1 MSDDEKNIINAI
13 NYCFKEDKYALIE
26 EEISGRE
33 ISVGVI
39 KYNNKILHQSKIIN
53 YFIQEKPS
61 KKKTE
66 KDLNNFLKKIKK
78 SKNNYLITKDVIVIE
93 SLKFDGIKINEE
105 YGDLY
110 TINENTM
117 PIDIQ
122 VLINDGEIGLAMLRI
137 IEIIGE
143 DELKNLGS
151 ETLYFLVNA
160 LNQMDIDLIRNEIL
174 SAILPVRV

>member
-1 MSDDEKNIINAI
+1 MAEGNQEKLKALQMTMERLDKAYGKGTVMRLGDDLSQDIEVKVA
-13 NYCFKEDKYALIE
+13 KE
-26 EEISGRE
+26 
-33 ISVGVI
+33 I
-39 KYNNKILHQSKIIN
+39 KSSKI
-53 YFIQEKPS
+53 PAVVMG
-61 KKKTE
+61 
-66 KDLNNFLKKIKK
+66 KIY
-78 SKNNYLITKDVIVIE
+78 KNGKMDFFSSGLSRWDRND
-93 SLKFDGIKINEE
+93 
-105 YGDLY
+105 
-110 TINENTM
+110 TINENNM

>member
-1 MSDDEKNIINAI
+1 MLRNKKATSIHFLTAII
-13 NYCFKEDKYALIE
+13 
-26 EEISGRE
+26 
-33 ISVGVI
+33 
-39 KYNNKILHQSKIIN
+39 H
-53 YFIQEKPS
+53 
-61 KKKTE
+61 
-66 KDLNNFLKKIKK
+66 
-78 SKNNYLITKDVIVIE
+78 
-93 SLKFDGIKINEE
+93 SLSRHEE
-105 YGDLY
+105 YRDLY

>member
-1 MSDDEKNIINAI
+1 MKKKI
-13 NYCFKEDKYALIE
+13 ALVFGITGQDGSYLADLL
-26 EEISGRE
+26 I
-33 ISVGVI
+33 
-39 KYNNKILHQSKIIN
+39 
-53 YFIQEKPS
+53 S
-61 KKKTE
+61 KKYE
-66 KDLNNFLKKIKK
+66 DIYVADDSN
-78 SKNNYLITKDVIVIE
+78 
-93 SLKFDGIKINEE
+93 
-105 YGDLY
+105 
-110 TINENTM
+110 M

-174 SAILPVRV
+174 STILPVKV

>member
-1 MSDDEKNIINAI
+1 MCN
-13 NYCFKEDKYALIE
+13 
-26 EEISGRE
+26 
-33 ISVGVI
+33 
-39 KYNNKILHQSKIIN
+39 LHRCRGGLHN
-53 YFIQEKPS
+53 RS
-61 KKKTE
+61 KKIE
-66 KDLNNFLKKIKK
+66 K
-78 SKNNYLITKDVIVIE
+78 SKKNYLITKDVIVIE

-105 YGDLY
+105 YSDLY
-110 TINENTM
+110 KINENTM

-143 DELKNLGS
+143 DELKDLGS

>member
-1 MSDDEKNIINAI
+1 MLSYPEFRGIIRRIQTLSDYKLGEVKDNILA
-13 NYCFKEDKYALIE
+13 K
-26 EEISGRE
+26 
-33 ISVGVI
+33 
-39 KYNNKILHQSKIIN
+39 
-53 YFIQEKPS
+53 
-61 KKKTE
+61 
-66 KDLNNFLKKIKK
+66 
-78 SKNNYLITKDVIVIE
+78 
-93 SLKFDGIKINEE
+93 
-105 YGDLY
+105 
-110 TINENTM
+110 NTM

-174 SAILPVRV
+174 STILPVRV

>member
-1 MSDDEKNIINAI
+1 M
-13 NYCFKEDKYALIE
+13 
-26 EEISGRE
+26 
-33 ISVGVI
+33 
-39 KYNNKILHQSKIIN
+39 
-53 YFIQEKPS
+53 
-61 KKKTE
+61 
-66 KDLNNFLKKIKK
+66 
-78 SKNNYLITKDVIVIE
+78 
-93 SLKFDGIKINEE
+93 KFDGIEINEE
-105 YGDLY
+105 YSDLY